1 MNGIGNQ
8 ADSSVIQL
16 IFVANCYVAMH
27 IWVTAI
33 IVSETNV
40 PGDHDLTY
48 PNEQTIRLSFEDS
61 SGSALVARL
70 AGGPASLT
78 LCTPDVSW
86 RVMVAPNTRPQPKR
100 VIPSLSDS
108 QIFNSGPT
116 GDV

>member
-1 MNGIGNQ
+1 MLRCIHLR
-8 ADSSVIQL
+8 VI
-16 IFVANCYVAMH
+16 AR
-27 IWVTAI
+27 

-61 SGSALVARL
+61 SGSVLVAQL

-86 RVMVAPNTRPQPKR
+86 WVMVDPNTRPQPKR

-108 QIFNSGPT
+108 QMFKSGSI